1 MPHFRTCGLR
11 VAPLL
16 ILVCCAPSYG
26 AALPS
31 APRQPVPSVLA
42 RFAGFEGRIT
52 YAGHRIDIV
61 SAPEVTGTAIVSR
74 NGFVIEERGPRYAL
88 RADASGVVV
97 RSGATAARAADPL
110 DADAFVYPWAIAL
123 AALASGDLR
132 AGGHAAWRTPMG
144 MTVYTDASGAE
155 IEGFVGQAGARL
167 SFTFAGWS
175 DVAGLPFPTRV
186 LRLRD
191 GVSDA
196 AFQIDRLYVA
206 RAPGPGDRPVDGA
219 PVAAVTT
226 GRVNSTAPAIMEMR
240 PAPPFPSRLVL
251 TFFGLMLLAVAMVA
265 WLRRDAFTSRLCA
278 RASPDAR
285 GWRTS
290 SAAAYV
296 TPDGIVRIEGNDYH
310 VGPEFFARAVEV
322 SFSALFLRV
331 SAPGLSRAVVLPRRL
346 PRIGTPPRR
355 RRAASAGFSL
365 VESLVAVGFLSVV
378 IVGAIYPALVA
389 VAHADLVAGQKRAAI
404 AAAANALT
412 DEEMACAYGTSA
424 PTGVTTTTVDGMT
437 VTVSVTSSSVAGARD
452 IRVTVANASGR
463 TLAALATTVGPPVP
477 PPGSSG
483 AATPPPT
490 AAPTA
495 APTTAPGPSAT
506 PPSSF
511 GGR

>member
-1 MPHFRTCGLR
+1 MPHSRTCGLR

-16 ILVCCAPSYG
+16 ILVCCAPSHG
-26 AALPS
+26 AALAS
-31 APRQPVPSVLA
+31 APPPPVPSVLA

-52 YAGHRIDIV
+52 YAGHRVDIV
-61 SAPEVTGTAIVSR
+61 SAPEVTGTAAVSR
-74 NGFVIEERGPRYAL
+74 NGFVIEEHGPRYSL
-88 RADASGVVV
+88 RADAGGVVV
-97 RSGATAARAADPL
+97 RSGATAARATDPL
-110 DADAFVYPWAIAL
+110 DADAFVYPWAVAL
-123 AALASGDLR
+123 AALASGDLH
-132 AGGHAAWRTPMG
+132 AGGRAAWRTPMG
-144 MTVYTDASGAE
+144 MTVYTDSSGAA
-155 IEGFVGQAGARL
+155 IEGFTGDAGARL

-175 DVAGLPFPTRV
+175 ELAGLPFPTRV

-191 GVSDA
+191 GVTDA
-196 AFQIDRLYVA
+196 AFQIDRLDVVREPRQVSPPA
-206 RAPGPGDRPVDGA
+206 VGA
-219 PVAAVTT
+219 VTAAVG
-226 GRVNSTAPAIMEMR
+226 GRMNSTAPSIEEIR
-240 PAPPFPSRLVL
+240 PPPVFPSQLVL
-251 TFFGLMLLAVAMVA
+251 TFFGLMLLAVAIVA

-278 RASPDAR
+278 HASPDAR

-290 SAAAYV
+290 AAAAYV

-331 SAPGLSRAVVLPRRL
+331 SAPGLSRAIVLPRRL
-346 PRIGTPPRR
+346 PRIGAQPRR

-389 VAHADLVAGQKRAAI
+389 VAHADLAAAQKRAAI

-424 PTGVTTTTVDGMT
+424 PTGVTTTTVDSMT
-437 VTVSVTSSSVAGARD
+437 VTVNVTSSSVAGARD

-477 PPGSSG
+477 PPGSGG